1 MFFAAATATPP
12 PDPAP
17 VTQVINLSAYPQWLV
32 VLVATVV
39 LTLGLWIM
47 MKLLK
52 WTLWILLFVIFI
64 GGLCW
69 SAYLLVEA
77 LGWL

>member
-1 MFFAAATATPP
+1 MFFAAATATQS
-12 PDPAP
+12 DPEV
-17 VTQVINLSAYPQWLV
+17 VTHVIDLSAYPQWLV
-32 VLVATVV
+32 VLVGTVV
-39 LTLGLWIM
+39 LTLGLWLM

-52 WTLWILLFVIFI
+52 WTLWILLFLIFI